1 MHPWI
6 RSYPEWLPGQSKQ
19 FFGSFIHHRETYVSV
34 YGQPAW
40 PTRGSV
46 AGLVSRR
53 DTVTVIQSSTPS
65 PYSLFCRGKKTL
77 TRYGLMPSV
86 RLGGH
91 RTVLKFCPLP
101 RVRAKWSTEILM
113 LQLASYFRKGS
124 STHVFWMTS
133 IGTVDMFLCKLQKKK
148 YFLVPLPLNF
158 PFGTKSACF
167 ISSCL
172 ARCETTIIPAT
183 Y

>member
-1 MHPWI
+1 MLTRPCI
-6 RSYPEWLPGQSKQ
+6 REFVHIQSGCQ
-19 FFGSFIHHRETYVSV
+19 ARINNSLVASFITQKRTCRYTGRACMADARLGSRSGHRD
-34 YGQPAW
+34 PD
-40 PTRGSV
+40 PT
-46 AGLVSRR
+46 
-53 DTVTVIQSSTPS
+53 
-65 PYSLFCRGKKTL
+65 PYSLFCIGKKTL
-77 TRYGLMPSV
+77 TRYGLMSSL

-101 RVRAKWSTEILM
+101 LVRAKWSTEILM

-148 YFLVPLPLNF
+148 YFLVPLPLDF
-158 PFGTKSACF
+158 PFWHKICMF

-172 ARCETTIIPAT
+172 AQCETIIIPAT